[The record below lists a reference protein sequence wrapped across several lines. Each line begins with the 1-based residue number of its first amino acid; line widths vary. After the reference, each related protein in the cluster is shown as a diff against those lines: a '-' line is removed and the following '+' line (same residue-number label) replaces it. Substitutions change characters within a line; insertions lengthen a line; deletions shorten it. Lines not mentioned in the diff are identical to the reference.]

1 MPVSRREFLSQTGS
15 CAAHLSLAS
24 LLIPRERWASWTR
37 GAAGPIVA
45 QEKFGRLE
53 KVADGVWALI
63 SDPLSGD
70 RTTLANGGIIAG
82 RNGVLAVEGFF
93 MPKGATW
100 LAEQA
105 RALTG
110 RWPTH
115 VVLTHYHADHVN
127 GLAGY
132 AAGGPAPKIL
142 STSVTRE
149 QALTRNQ
156 PADSA
161 RTDALRAAAELA
173 AGPVDLGGR
182 TVRITTLGGHTDSDA
197 VVTLDDPMITFGG
210 DLVWHGM
217 FPNYVDA
224 KPSVLAKTVASLK
237 RQGATYVPGHG
248 AVGKDAEFDRYVAML
263 GAVEAGA
270 RKAHA
275 AGTPAA
281 EAANAFA
288 LPPALGEWTVFAKV
302 FFERAFTAWYKE
314 LGAA

>member
-1 MPVSRREFLSQTGS
+1 MPRSRREFLKDSGS
-15 CAAHLSLAS
+15 CAAHLALAS
-24 LLIPRERWASWTR
+24 LLVPRESWAAWTR
-37 GAAGPIVA
+37 GSSGQVVA

-82 RNGVLAVEGFF
+82 RSGVLAIEGFF
-93 MPKGATW
+93 MPRGATW

-127 GLAGY
+127 GLPGY
-132 AAGGPAPKIL
+132 SAGGPAPRCL
-142 STSVTRE
+142 TTPATRDL
-149 QALTRNQ
+149 AITRNQ

-161 RTDALRAAAELA
+161 RSDALRSASLLAEGA
-173 AGPVDLGGR
+173 IDLGGR
-182 TVRITTLGGHTDSDA
+182 SVRISNLTGHTDSDS
-197 VVTLDDPMITFGG
+197 VVILDDPAVTFCG

-224 KPSVLAKTVASLK
+224 KPSALSSSVNAL
-237 RQGATYVPGHG
+237 RRRGATYVPGHG
-248 AVGKDAEFDRYVAML
+248 AVGRDAEFDRYVAML
-263 GAVEAGA
+263 GVVEEAA

-281 EAANAFA
+281 DAANRFT
-288 LPPALGEWTVFAKV
+288 LPPSIGEWTVFAKA
-302 FFERAFTAWYKE
+302 FFERAFAAWYRE
-314 LGAA
+314 LGGG

>member
-1 MPVSRREFLSQTGS
+1 MIPSRRDFLRNSGS
-15 CAAHLSLAS
+15 CAAHIALAG
-24 LLIPRERWASWTR
+24 LVVPRARWMNWLR
-37 GAAGPIVA
+37 EPVGQIVA
-45 QEKFGRLE
+45 QEAFGRLE
-53 KVADGVWALI
+53 KVSDGVWALI
-63 SDPLSGD
+63 SNPLGGD

-82 RNGVLAVEGFF
+82 KDGVLAIEGFF
-93 MPKGATW
+93 MPRGATW

-105 RALTG
+105 RTLTG

-132 AAGGPAPKIL
+132 ATGGRAPRFL
-142 STSVTRE
+142 STPVTQD

-161 RTDALRAAAELA
+161 RSASLRT
-173 AGPVDLGGR
+173 AGSLTEGPIDLGGR
-182 TVRITTLGGHTDSDA
+182 KVRITNLKGHTDSDS
-197 VVTLDDPMITFGG
+197 VVTLEDPAITFCG

-224 KPSVLAKTVASLK
+224 RPSVLASSVNALK
-237 RQGATYVPGHG
+237 RKGATYIPGHG
-248 AVGKDAEFDRYVAML
+248 PVGRDAEFDGYVAML
-263 GAVEAGA
+263 GVVEEAA

-275 AGTPAA
+275 AGTPAT

-288 LPPALGEWTVFAKV
+288 LPPSLGEWTVFAKA
-302 FFERAFTAWYKE
+302 FFERAFAAWYQE
-314 LGAA
+314 LSA